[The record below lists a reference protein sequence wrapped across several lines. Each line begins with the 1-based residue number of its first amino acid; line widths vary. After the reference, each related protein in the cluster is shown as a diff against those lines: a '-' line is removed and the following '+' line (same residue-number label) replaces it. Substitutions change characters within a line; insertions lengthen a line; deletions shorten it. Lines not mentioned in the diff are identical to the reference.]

1 MSTRCPH
8 IQLAFKDKL
17 LIVKKVKR
25 QQISPFKVDRGIP
38 RERLGG
44 GISGLELWDLQLTL
58 QHLGGEEFNRHWA
71 AYRREKTE
79 C

>member
-44 GISGLELWDLQLTL
+44 GISG
-58 QHLGGEEFNRHWA
+58 
-71 AYRREKTE
+71 
-79 C
+79 